1 MFFDL
6 VKREPIFV
14 ASVSAAIGTGK
25 STLMR
30 RLEQTKMM
38 QKYFD
43 PLAYDIVY
51 VQEPVDLWE
60 KKGWLQAYY
69 ADQNKNALPFQ
80 LCVMD
85 SHVKAVA
92 TALAP
97 YRNSN
102 KKTICLV
109 ERCAWD
115 QLLFWKMQV
124 DSGYASADVFGDETY
139 MGNWE
144 NLSSL
149 IPDTKLIFFAKT
161 SDFEMTQNRLRERE
175 PNKEELY
182 KYNQRLYQKHLD
194 WYVSKTTSPVT
205 IPVVELNLDTNF
217 HTSDEKLKEIVEF
230 MVGEIKKQS
239 FI

>member
-14 ASVSAAIGTGK
+14 ASISAAIGAGK

-30 RLEQTKMM
+30 RLEQTKMFE
-38 QKYFD
+38 KYFD
-43 PLAYDIVY
+43 PSEYDICY

-60 KKGWLQAYY
+60 EKGWLQAYY

-97 YRNSN
+97 YRNSS

-124 DSGYASADVFGDETY
+124 DSGYASADSFGDETY

-144 NLSSL
+144 NLRSL
-149 IPDTKLIFFAKT
+149 IPDVKLIFFAKT
-161 SDFEMTQNRLRERE
+161 SDFEITQTRLRARE
-175 PNKEELY
+175 PDKEELY

-194 WYVSKTTSPVT
+194 WYVLKTSSPVT
-205 IPVVELNLDTNF
+205 IPVVELDLDTNF
-217 HTSDEKLKEIVEF
+217 HTDDEKLGEIVEQ
-230 MVGEIKKQS
+230 MAREIKNKL
-239 FI
+239 